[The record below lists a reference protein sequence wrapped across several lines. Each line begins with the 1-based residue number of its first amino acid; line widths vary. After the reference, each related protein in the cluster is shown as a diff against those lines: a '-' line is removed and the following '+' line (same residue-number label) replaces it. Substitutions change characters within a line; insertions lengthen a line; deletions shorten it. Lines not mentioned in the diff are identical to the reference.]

1 MATGIQSN
9 SYIIKR
15 RSDTTQKHRGQNVYS
30 HLWCQSVVVCRLTG
44 EQHVREAFLLP
55 DHDVSESTVALVLS
69 HVVPEPLVEHVAF
82 LLSQLP
88 LY

>member
-1 MATGIQSN
+1 MWVRIAS
-9 SYIIKR
+9 
-15 RSDTTQKHRGQNVYS
+15 HS
-30 HLWCQSVVVCRLTG
+30 HLWCQSVVVCCLAG
-44 EQHVREAFLLP
+44 EQDMREAFLLS

-88 LY
+88 FY